1 MDRDSPS
8 EDLPTSFL
16 QKYLTNSVNYCTENQ
31 VRGIITLTTNK
42 KELKMSIEEY
52 MLDLG
57 MDVDM
62 MNFEDRQLAIVKSVT
77 STRAYFFQGTMF
89 LETEDS
95 EIATKVY
102 NALAIN
108 NQSIAIAFGKCGQSE
123 TSYDFI

>member
-1 MDRDSPS
+1 
-8 EDLPTSFL
+8 
-16 QKYLTNSVNYCTENQ
+16 
-31 VRGIITLTTNK
+31 
-42 KELKMSIEEY
+42 

-62 MNFEDRQLAIVKSVT
+62 MNFEERQLAIVKSVT

-102 NALAIN
+102 NALAVN
-108 NQSIAIAFGKCGQSE
+108 NQSIGIAFGKCGQSE